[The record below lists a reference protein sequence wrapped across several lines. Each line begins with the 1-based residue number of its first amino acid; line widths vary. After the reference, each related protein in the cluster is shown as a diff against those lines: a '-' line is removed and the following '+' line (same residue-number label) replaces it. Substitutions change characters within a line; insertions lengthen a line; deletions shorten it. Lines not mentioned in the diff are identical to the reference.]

1 LVLLLEDAGKHLE
14 QRKPELERSFAV
26 NDFLWWGTLRC
37 MLFGVL
43 EVLGVSDELVTK
55 RHHKN
60 GILVGASKKFHV
72 VFEQGL

>member
-1 LVLLLEDAGKHLE
+1 VLLLEDTSKHLE
-14 QRKPELERSFAV
+14 QRKPELERSFTV
-26 NDFLWWGTLRC
+26 NDFLGWGTLRC

-43 EVLGVSDELVTK
+43 EVLGVSYELVTK